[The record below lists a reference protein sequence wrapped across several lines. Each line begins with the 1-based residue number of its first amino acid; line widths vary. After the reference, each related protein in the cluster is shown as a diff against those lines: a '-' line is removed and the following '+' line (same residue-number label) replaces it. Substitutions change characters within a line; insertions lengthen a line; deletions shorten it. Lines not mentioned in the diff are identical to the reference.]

1 MWKSVLAVESHCD
14 HAALKKYSQARQGP
28 ETAPMIEFLDLRRKE
43 ADPRLAG
50 QLSKS

>member
-1 MWKSVLAVESHCD
+1 MWKSVLAVENHCD

-43 ADPRLAG
+43 ADARPVK
-50 QLSKS
+50 QIIVI